1 MVDFQ
6 YMERYDIQDLRRIM
20 ALLRA
25 PGGCPWDREQ
35 THESIRRNMLEE
47 AYEVVE
53 AIDEKDPEHLKEEL
67 GDVLLQVVFHAQ
79 MAREEGLFTFDD
91 VVDGVAQ
98 KMVFRHPH
106 VFGQAHADDSAQA
119 LDTWDAQKR
128 EEKDQRTASDTLKA
142 VARSL
147 PALIRAEKIQSK
159 AAKAGFD
166 WPDPAPALD
175 KLAEEADEL
184 RRAAQGDGDP
194 EEELGDLLFAAVK
207 AGRFLGLDSEQALTR
222 ACDKFIRR
230 FQSVEERAGGRPL
243 GELPLEELEAL
254 WAQAKAE
261 EAPAQKPWW
270 GQAPQ
275 ISAPTK
281 DRPPFGAVNF
291 LRRNTTMNKTELIAA
306 VAEKAD
312 LSKKDAE
319 AAITAAVDAITEALT
334 QGEKV
339 HLVGFG
345 SFEVKTRAA
354 RVGRNP
360 RTGEEIPISE
370 AKLPVFKA
378 GKALKDAVAQ

>member
-1 MVDFQ
+1 MGVS
-6 YMERYDIQDLRRIM
+6 YEKKEKYDINDLLNIM
-20 ALLRA
+20 EILR
-25 PGGCPWDREQ
+25 GEQGCPWDKEQ
-35 THESIRRNMLEE
+35 THASMRKDMIEE
-47 AYEVVE
+47 AYEVCE
-53 AIDEKDPEHLKEEL
+53 AIDLDDKALLKEEL
-67 GDVLLQVVFHAQ
+67 GDVLLQVVFHS
-79 MAREEGLFTFDD
+79 RIEEEKGVFAFDD
-91 VVDGVAQ
+91 VVDGIC
-98 KMVFRHPH
+98 KKLVFRHPH
-106 VFGQAHADDSAQA
+106 VFGTVDARDSGQA
-119 LDTWDAQKR
+119 LNTWDAQKR

-261 EAPAQKPWW
+261 EAPAQKP
-270 GQAPQ
+270 
-275 ISAPTK
+275 
-281 DRPPFGAVNF
+281 
-291 LRRNTTMNKTELIAA
+291 
-306 VAEKAD
+306 
-312 LSKKDAE
+312 
-319 AAITAAVDAITEALT
+319 
-334 QGEKV
+334 
-339 HLVGFG
+339 
-345 SFEVKTRAA
+345 
-354 RVGRNP
+354 
-360 RTGEEIPISE
+360 
-370 AKLPVFKA
+370 
-378 GKALKDAVAQ
+378 